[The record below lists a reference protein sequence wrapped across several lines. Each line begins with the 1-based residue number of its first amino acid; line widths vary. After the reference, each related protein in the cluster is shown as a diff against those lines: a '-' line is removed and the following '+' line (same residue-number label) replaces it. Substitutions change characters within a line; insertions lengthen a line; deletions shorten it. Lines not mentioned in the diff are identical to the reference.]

1 MATTAQ
7 EDIDAALIEEVKHE
21 QRSLPGVIMKMKTIA
36 VEQYDGKIYDNV
48 YSIFNQLSASE
59 RRMFLK
65 GVMNILLI
73 IDDKVNSGVLV
84 NQAYIPSAG
93 LNNIKNSVLQAEQH
107 ITDNLSSIEQFNAR
121 EMIKLKSTI
130 TKIAVI
136 TVAVAIV
143 GILLTAV
150 YLSNSRGETI
160 GLFTEFGKII
170 AEVMGI

>member
-1 MATTAQ
+1 
-7 EDIDAALIEEVKHE
+7 
-21 QRSLPGVIMKMKTIA
+21 
-36 VEQYDGKIYDNV
+36 
-48 YSIFNQLSASE
+48 
-59 RRMFLK
+59 
-65 GVMNILLI
+65 
-73 IDDKVNSGVLV
+73 
-84 NQAYIPSAG
+84 
-93 LNNIKNSVLQAEQH
+93 
-107 ITDNLSSIEQFNAR
+107 
-121 EMIKLKSTI
+121 MIKLKSTI

>member
-21 QRSLPGVIMKMKTIA
+21 QRSLPGVITKMKTIA

-48 YSIFNQLSASE
+48 YSIFNQLSAAE

-65 GVMNILLI
+65 GVVNILLI
-73 IDDKVNSGVLV
+73 IDDKANSGVLV

-143 GILLTAV
+143 GMLLTAV